1 MNNNKCSF
9 ISFKCYKSYY
19 YILAYWILEI
29 ITSIIQNFFSD
40 YFILDKGNAENEFIN
55 LACIVIADLLAG
67 VLVLYTK
74 CSMKSVNKTLKRK
87 KSKNEPNLIYN
98 DEIKQKKQKRIS
110 LLLLISILHLISI
123 SSFFLFYLFMKLKEN
138 ENIVILKNY
147 QIDWLIGIDII
158 FRHIFSRLIL
168 KTELYKHHIWSL
180 IICLFGILLMTISD
194 GISILLGKKEIKIF
208 YYIFII
214 ARPLLFSLADVLDKI
229 LLSDDFLLPHYLM
242 FNRGII
248 NIIILSISAACL
260 IVTSKLEFIIIS
272 EDLFKRILIKCGFI
286 FVAFLKAFFLL
297 KIIYIFTS
305 QYVSFLVMAEAFG
318 GILNHFHDIFISGK
332 NFNEKIGNSYSIIID
347 IISIIIITFG
357 ALLYNEMII
366 INKWHLEVNTKKE
379 LLIKERNEED
389 EMINVKELDEEDNNS
404 DIKDLSEDNDTNDE

>member
-1 MNNNKCSF
+1 
-9 ISFKCYKSYY
+9 
-19 YILAYWILEI
+19 
-29 ITSIIQNFFSD
+29 
-40 YFILDKGNAENEFIN
+40 
-55 LACIVIADLLAG
+55 
-67 VLVLYTK
+67 
-74 CSMKSVNKTLKRK
+74 
-87 KSKNEPNLIYN
+87 
-98 DEIKQKKQKRIS
+98 
-110 LLLLISILHLISI
+110 
-123 SSFFLFYLFMKLKEN
+123 MKLKEN
-138 ENIVILKNY
+138 ENIEILKNY

-158 FRHIFSRLIL
+158 FRHIFSCLIL
-168 KTELYKHHIWSL
+168 KAELYKHHIWSL

-242 FNRGII
+242 FDRGIV

-305 QYVSFLVMAEAFG
+305 QYVSFLVIAEAFG
-318 GILNHFHDIFISGK
+318 GILNHFHDIFNSEK

-347 IISIIIITFG
+347 IISLIIITFG

-404 DIKDLSEDNDTNDE
+404 DIIDLSEDNDTNDE